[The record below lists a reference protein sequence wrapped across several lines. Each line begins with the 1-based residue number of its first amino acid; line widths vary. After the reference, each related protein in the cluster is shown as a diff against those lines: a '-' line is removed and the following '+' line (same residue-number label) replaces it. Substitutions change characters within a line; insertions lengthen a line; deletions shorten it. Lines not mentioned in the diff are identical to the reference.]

1 MLARERVWRM
11 ISRFR
16 LKASGFRS
24 DRRGSVL
31 VICAIALPIVIG
43 VASLVA
49 EFGSAIATKASL
61 QRTADL
67 SAYAGALAYAV
78 NKSSQQMQATAL
90 NVASLNGVA
99 SGNVGVSLVTSPKSA
114 SAQAVNVSISV
125 NQTPFLARALGFTSN
140 LTITAAATAQIA
152 SNPTPGCI
160 LALSP
165 SETGVTLSGGAQ
177 ISAPTCTVNS
187 NSGLTLPCGVK
198 VTALGATYNSDAA
211 PSVCPYQATLVNS
224 SGQNVTPVKQST
236 PDPLANST
244 AVANAAA
251 RIATVSAQ
259 SIPALPTIPTGTD
272 IEFAYSPSKTQTA
285 AAALGCT
292 ATSSGNTWTLDCSK
306 KTTVNVGNIT
316 MGGGITLNFAP
327 NGAATTVYNF
337 SGSITGAGGSQMNFG
352 PGVYNI
358 AQGVSASG
366 GGSVTFGAG
375 TFRIGPGTA
384 TCNGLTKV
392 SVCNVSGTIT
402 FGGPSNFTL
411 LGGIVTTGS
420 SPLTLGSGSANSFQ
434 IGPASTGDAI
444 TVAGGARLIMA
455 DATTFQVNG
464 NINAGG
470 GGSCLAIPATTNH
483 DINGNVLASGN
494 IAMGS
499 GVYTVNG
506 YFALGA
512 SGGGGGAS
520 CNGTTSVTGNNVTLV
535 LSGKQTSNSGSCSGS
550 VFCVS
555 AGYSGVVLTAPTS
568 GATANLAV
576 IGPQDSTRTGGA
588 IFAEGGSGGVISG
601 ALYFPYGPLTMSGGA
616 NASGLSSSQCFQP
629 IATHITLTGGTAAAS
644 QCVASTAAGSSKVS
658 IVR

>member
-16 LKASGFRS
+16 LKTSGFRS

-90 NVASLNGVA
+90 NVASLNVVA

-198 VTALGATYNSDAA
+198 VTALGATYNSAAA

-272 IEFAYSPSKTQTA
+272 IRFDWSGTDTTKNAIA
-285 AAALGCT
+285 AAGCT
-292 ATSSGNTWTLDCSK
+292 ATWSSPVWTVDCSK
-306 KTTVNVGNIT
+306 KTTVNFGSISL
-316 MGGGITLNFAP
+316 GGGITLNFAL

-337 SGSITGAGGSQMNFG
+337 SGSITGAGGSPMNFG

-358 AQGVSASG
+358 AQGISTAG

-375 TFRIGPGTA
+375 TFRIGRGTTA
-384 TCNGLTKV
+384 CNGGPTA
-392 SVCNVSGTIT
+392 SICNTYTLT
-402 FGGPSNFTL
+402 FGGPSTFVL
-411 LGGIVTTGS
+411 PGGIDNTGGAT
-420 SPLTLGSGSANSFQ
+420 LTLGSGSGNSYQ

-444 TVAGGARLIMA
+444 TIGGSGSVYMFN
-455 DATTFQVNG
+455 ATTFQLNG
-464 NINAGG
+464 NINGG
-470 GGSCLAIPATTNH
+470 GGSSCLAIPATTNH
-483 DINGNVLASGN
+483 DINGNVLAAGS
-494 IAMGS
+494 IAMGA

-512 SGGGGGAS
+512 NGGGGGAS